1 MGKLVFAKLVYEKCA
16 SSYPTPLA
24 MGTGNA
30 AFPSEVR
37 AQQF

>member
-16 SSYPTPLA
+16 LSYPAPLA